1 MSLYIDKKFVSLVST
16 KLERFKQKSE
26 FLWSFRCP
34 ICNDS
39 AKNKLKT
46 RGYFYRRKSDLFFQ
60 CHNCGTSL
68 SIGNFL
74 KTVDRSLYREYQLE
88 RFKNESTGNVAKP
101 DFSLAKTKPVFTSKT
116 TIDESKINLPTID
129 SLKEEHVAKQYL
141 LKRKIPRDRLND
153 IYYASSFKDFVL
165 ELLPNYEKT
174 LYDEPRIVFPFYD
187 EQKNLIGFQGRAI
200 GDSKVKYITVK
211 LDDDNKKVFG
221 LDRVDFSKKIYV
233 VEGPIDSLFLQ
244 NSLATMDASLYNIT
258 LLLGNHDYVF
268 IHDNEPRNSAIVKQM
283 AKTISHGK
291 NIFIWPQ
298 DVAAKDINDWIL
310 TGATSSE
317 IQSIIDTN
325 TFEGLRAKLE
335 FERWRKV

>member
-1 MSLYIDKKFVSLVST
+1 MSLFIDRKFVSLVST

-26 FLWSFRCP
+26 YLWNFRCP
-34 ICNDS
+34 ICGDS
-39 AKNKLKT
+39 HKNKLKT

-88 RFKNESTGNVAKP
+88 RYKNESTGNVAKP
-101 DFSLAKTKPVFTSKT
+101 DFSLAKTKPVFNIKP
-116 TIDESKINLPTID
+116 KINLPSIE
-129 SLKEEHVAKQYL
+129 SLPENHVAKQYL
-141 LKRKIPRDRLND
+141 LKRKIPRDRLSD
-153 IYYASSFKDFVL
+153 IYYAESYKDFVF
-165 ELLPNYEKT
+165 EMLPDYDKK

-187 EQKNLIGFQGRAI
+187 QEKNLLGFQGRLLS
-200 GDSKVKYITVK
+200 GDGIKYITIK
-211 LDDDNKKVFG
+211 IDDDFNKIYG
-221 LDRVDFSKKIYV
+221 LDKVDLTKRIYV

-258 LLLGNHDYVF
+258 LLLGNYDYVF
-268 IHDNEPRNSAIVKQM
+268 IHDNEPRNRDVVKQM
-283 AKTISHGK
+283 NKTISHGK

-298 DVAAKDINDWIL
+298 NVAEKDINDWIL
-310 TGATSSE
+310 TGTTPSE
-317 IQSIIDTN
+317 IQSIIDNN
-325 TFEGLRAKLE
+325 TFNDLRAKLE

>member
-1 MSLYIDKKFVSLVST
+1 MYIDKKYVSLVST

-26 FLWSFRCP
+26 YLWNFRCP
-34 ICNDS
+34 ICGDS
-39 AKNKLKT
+39 HKNKLKT

-68 SIGNFL
+68 SIGNFI
-74 KTVDRSLYREYQLE
+74 KTVDPSLYREYQLE

-101 DFSLAKTKPVFTSKT
+101 DFTLAKTKPVFNVKP
-116 TIDESKINLPTID
+116 KINLTSIGNLPVN
-129 SLKEEHVAKQYL
+129 HMAGQYL
-141 LKRKIPRDRLND
+141 LSRKIPRDKLND

-221 LDRVDFSKKIYV
+221 LDCVDFNKKIYV

-244 NSLATMDASLYNIT
+244 NSLATMDAQLYNIT

-268 IHDNEPRNSAIVKQM
+268 IHDNEPRNPAIVKQM

-298 DVAAKDINDWIL
+298 NVVAKDINDWIL
-310 TGATSSE
+310 TGATPSE
-317 IQSIIDTN
+317 IQSIIDRN
-325 TFEGLRAKLE
+325 TFSDLRAKLE
-335 FERWRKV
+335 FERWKKV